1 VSKRLCLIAIVLGL
15 AGCLSKKPPAPPT
28 PPPPPPVPLDTKAA
42 WMLRLEQ
49 QRSLRDPGLD
59 AAPATNVGPRGLTP
73 ALAADLESLAVDP
86 DPALR
91 RRALLSL
98 GRVGLPDGAPSLIA
112 ALTDPDEN
120 VRSTA
125 AFALGLLA
133 ATEAIDPLKAA
144 LKEPSV
150 AVRGRAVEALGLIGD
165 RATAPF
171 VADAAAGCRTTIAA
185 ITPDD
190 EEWPKSPE
198 IELCRLALFAL
209 VRLRDFDALARVA
222 QDEQGQ
228 PISQWWPVAF
238 ALQRI
243 GDARAAPAL
252 LALASSPGVYT
263 PAFALRGLA
272 AAKDRRLVAPA
283 TAIATRADADVRLRV
298 AAVRALGQIGGP
310 DVVDALLKLIGERT
324 TPPNLALEAVHSL
337 TEIGDPKAFQ
347 MMLNLLTDKWPA
359 IRAAAMAG
367 AAKLDPE
374 GFVLVISTFD
384 RDKDWTVRA
393 ALAGVLAT
401 LPADRALPGLQELA
415 ADDDIRVRGPALEG
429 LARIDAPDL
438 TKRLFDALEAPDF
451 VVRTTAARLMGE
463 RKPDGG
469 GPRLSAAYARGEAD
483 ASYGARAAALE
494 ALAKYG
500 GEDAIATLRKALA
513 DRDWP
518 VRLRA
523 AELLRGLGQADATA
537 VRPAPVRQ
545 PLEFFESPRLLR
557 PEYSP
562 HAFIETRLGT
572 IEIELNVVDAPL
584 TAISFMELARAGFFN
599 GLKVHRVVPN
609 FVIQAGDPRGDG
621 EGGPGYTVRDEI
633 SALPFLRGTV
643 GMAIDGRDTGGSQ
656 FFITLSPQPHLDGKY
671 TVFGRVVNG
680 LDLLDR
686 VELGDVIERVRIWD
700 GKTMTGLDR

>member
-1 VSKRLCLIAIVLGL
+1 MSKRICLIAIVLGL
-15 AGCLSKKPPAPPT
+15 TACLAKNPPAPPA

-49 QRSLRDPGLD
+49 QRALRDAGLEV
-59 AAPATNVGPRGLTP
+59 PADRPIGPRALTP
-73 ALAADLESLAVDP
+73 AMAADLEALALDP
-86 DPALR
+86 DAALR
-91 RRALLSL
+91 RRALLSI
-98 GRVGLPDGAPSLIA
+98 GRVGLAESAPSLIT
-112 ALTDPDEN
+112 ALTDPDER
-120 VRSTA
+120 VRGMA
-125 AFALGLLA
+125 AFALGLLPSN
-133 ATEAIDPLKAA
+133 EAIDPLKAA
-144 LKEPSV
+144 LLEPSV
-150 AVRGRAVEALGLIGD
+150 LVRGRAAEALGLIGD
-165 RATAPF
+165 RAAAPA

-185 ITPDD
+185 IEPDD

-228 PISQWWPVAF
+228 PVSRWWPVAY

-243 GDARAAPAL
+243 GDPRAAPAL
-252 LALASSPGVYT
+252 LALSSSSGVYT

-272 AAKDRRLVAPA
+272 ALKDHRLVAPA
-283 TAIATRADADVRLRV
+283 MAIATRGDADVRLRV
-298 AAVRALGQIGGP
+298 AAVRALGQAGGAAA
-310 DVVDALLKLIGERT
+310 VDPLLKLIGDRT
-324 TPPNLALEAVHSL
+324 TPPNLALEAVNSL
-337 TEIGDPKAFQ
+337 TAIGDPKAFQ
-347 MMLNLLTDKWPA
+347 MMLNLLTDPWPA
-359 IRAAAMAG
+359 IRAAAIAG

-374 GFVLVISTFD
+374 GFLLVISTFD
-384 RDKDWTVRA
+384 RDKDWSVRA

-401 LPADRALPGLQELA
+401 LPADRATPGLQELA
-415 ADDDIRVRGPALEG
+415 SDDDIRVRSPALEG
-429 LARIDAPDL
+429 LARIEASDL

-463 RKPDGG
+463 RRPEGG
-469 GPRLSAAYARGEAD
+469 APRLSAAYARGEGD
-483 ASYGARAAALE
+483 AAYGARAAAIE

-500 GEDAIATLRKALA
+500 GDDALATLKKALA

-523 AELLRGLGQADATA
+523 AELLRGLGQADAVPA
-537 VRPAPVRQ
+537 RPAPVRQ

-557 PEYSP
+557 PDYSP

-584 TAISFMELARAGFFN
+584 TSLTFMELARAGFFN

-609 FVIQAGDPRGDG
+609 FVIQMGDPRGDG
-621 EGGPGYTVRDEI
+621 EGGPGYTIRDEL
-633 SALPFLRGTV
+633 SPLPFLRGTV
-643 GMAIDGRDTGGSQ
+643 GMAIDGRDTAGSQ

-671 TVFGRVVNG
+671 TVFGKVVNG
-680 LDLLDR
+680 MDLLDR
-686 VELGDVIERVRIWD
+686 VELWDLIERVRIWD
-700 GKTMTGLDR
+700 GKTMGGT